1 MLVLSRRV
9 GEIVMINDG
18 ALMILE
24 NEDGQIRIGFEFP
37 KDVRIVRGDIATLNA
52 AASKC
57 LTIYR
62 TKQMG
67 KGRRHDG
74 KHSNE

>member
-1 MLVLSRRV
+1 MLVLSRRI

-18 ALMILE
+18 AIMILE
-24 NEDGQIRIGFEFP
+24 HENGQIKIGFEFP
-37 KDVRIVRGDIATLNA
+37 KDVRIVRGDIAELNESA
-52 AASKC
+52 KKC
-57 LTIYR
+57 LNTYR
-62 TKQMG
+62 KERE